1 MKIERTKNTVRNS
14 VWGIVSKIITTA
26 FPVIVRTMIV
36 RYMGAEYLGIGSLF
50 SSILTVLSLAEL
62 GISTA
67 IVFSMYKPIAND
79 DTKTICALMA
89 LYKKI
94 YSIIG
99 CLVAVI
105 GIILMPFL
113 SKVINGESPDNIN
126 IYILYGIYLGNAVI
140 GYFLFAYK
148 NCLLTAHHRTDI
160 STKISIITATIQY
173 CIAIFVIAFTK
184 NYYAYA
190 ILAPIASIAN
200 NLITAFYVTKKFPNY
215 KAKGILKPEIL
226 NDIKKR
232 VAGLMLSK
240 VATTTRNTLD
250 SIFISAFLGLTTV
263 TIYGNYYYIMAAIIS
278 ILAVITGGMSA
289 GVGNSVAVETVE
301 KNYHDFKKFTFIF
314 AWISGWCTICLACL
328 YQPTMKIW
336 MGKDLMFSNK
346 ISFLFAFYF
355 YSLTANSIKDQYYNA
370 AGLWWIGK
378 WRTIIE
384 AVANIILNFVLGKLY
399 GVFGIIIATIITA
412 IVVNFCYGTQ
422 LLYQNYF
429 TDKKLFDIFKEHIFY
444 FFITVFNTM
453 FTYFI
458 CDLILLDGFVGL
470 VIKCVICIIV
480 PNLIYLLFY
489 FKNKYFPE
497 MLQMVKRMIRR

>member
-67 IVFSMYKPIAND
+67 FVFSMYKPIADD

-105 GIILMPFL
+105 GVSLMPFL
-113 SKVINGESPDNIN
+113 SKLINGESPDNIN

-240 VATTTRNTLD
+240 VAGTTRNTLD

-263 TIYGNYYYIMAAIIS
+263 TMYGNYYCIMAAIIS

-289 GVGNSVAVETVE
+289 GVGNSIAVETKE
-301 KNYHDFKKFTFIF
+301 KNYNDLKKFTFIYG
-314 AWISGWCTICLACL
+314 WLSGWCTICLTCL
-328 YQPTMKIW
+328 YQPAMYIW
-336 MGKDLMFSNK
+336 MGKDLMLPNKVVWLFS
-346 ISFLFAFYF
+346 LYF
-355 YSLTANSIKDQYYNA
+355 YICTSSSMNSQYYNA
-370 AGLWWIGK
+370 VGLWWHGK
-378 WRTIIE
+378 IMTSAE
-384 AVANIILNFVLGKLY
+384 AFFNLILNYLLGKYL
-399 GVFGIIIATIITA
+399 GITGILLATIMTTIFSFIYIVALIYKYYFNEFKISDCYKMHIKLFVITLFNTIITYKFCSIIHGSGLFSFLLKCLICLIAPNA
-412 IVVNFCYGTQ
+412 IYWIIYRNS
-422 LLYQNYF
+422 NY
-429 TDKKLFDIFKEHIFY
+429 Y
-444 FFITVFNTM
+444 SQMRNM
-453 FTYFI
+453 
-458 CDLILLDGFVGL
+458 ILG
-470 VIKCVICIIV
+470 IIR
-480 PNLIYLLFY
+480 
-489 FKNKYFPE
+489 K
-497 MLQMVKRMIRR
+497 